1 MQMTP
6 TPEQF
11 RRLAEAM
18 ASEVAKRQGF
28 CPTARELEDEI
39 NNCVDVLGHA
49 WPIAFPVDPNAVTVR
64 IAVGILKD
72 RTHGFV
78 VQACGID
85 DIDTEEAAA
94 FEAFG
99 DGDTHRAWIT
109 ASIPPVTI
117 PEVPA
122 SVEGA

>member
-1 MQMTP
+1 MTP

-18 ASEVAKRQGF
+18 ADARIARNSGIHIPIRGRGYLVEVLVNDLA
-28 CPTARELEDEI
+28 A
-39 NNCVDVLGHA
+39 A

-64 IAVGILKD
+64 IAVGIPKD

-85 DIDTEEAAA
+85 DADDEESAMNDVQYEPVSHLGIVMA
-94 FEAFG
+94 
-99 DGDTHRAWIT
+99 H
-109 ASIPPVTI
+109 IPPVRI

-122 SVEGA
+122 SVEGV